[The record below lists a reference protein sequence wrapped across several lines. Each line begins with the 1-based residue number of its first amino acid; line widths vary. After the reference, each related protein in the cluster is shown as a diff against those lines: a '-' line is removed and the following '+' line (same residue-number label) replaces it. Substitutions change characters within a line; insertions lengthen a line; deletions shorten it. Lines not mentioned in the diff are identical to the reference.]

1 MSNIII
7 YPGWGESF
15 KEARYRKLAKTLENA
30 GHKVTPMNL
39 DWRKPLSSNVFAVPK
54 SSIIVG
60 FSYGAVIAYLI
71 AQKFPYKKIIL
82 CSLSPLHKFSYKDN
96 LKMYQEHMTYEQAKV
111 MADDTQKI
119 KINLKKLKVP
129 YITLVG
135 ELEKGIGKA
144 DFIVPKTGHNMTNTY
159 INSIS
164 KLL

>member
-1 MSNIII
+1 MANIII

-15 KEARYRKLAKTLENA
+15 KEACYLKLANTLQST
-30 GHKVTPMNL
+30 GHKVTCMNL
-39 DWRKPLSSNVFAVPK
+39 DWRKPLSNNVFRAPK
-54 SSIIVG
+54 DSVIIG
-60 FSYGAVIAYLI
+60 FSYGAIITYLI
-71 AQKFPYKKIIL
+71 AQKYPCKKIIL
-82 CSLSPLHKFSYKDN
+82 CSLSPLQKFSHNQNMKD
-96 LKMYQEHMTYEQAKV
+96 YQKHMSYEQAKA

-144 DFIVPKTGHNMTNTY
+144 DFIVPKTGHNMTNAY
-159 INSIS
+159 INNIS